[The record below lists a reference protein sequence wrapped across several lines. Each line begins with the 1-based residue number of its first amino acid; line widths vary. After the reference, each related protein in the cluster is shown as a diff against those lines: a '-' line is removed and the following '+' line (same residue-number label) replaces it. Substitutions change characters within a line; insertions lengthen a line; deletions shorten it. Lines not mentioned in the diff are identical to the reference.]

1 MYPVLIFYHHFVTFL
16 NCISFYYYSGLV
28 WIVCRIAGSAAFSSR
43 SSELSAHYFGSIP
56 KALLSLAALQLSLL
70 RYLLPFVAMNGI
82 SRCLHQKSFHFIG
95 LDVIATCSDL

>member
-1 MYPVLIFYHHFVTFL
+1 M
-16 NCISFYYYSGLV
+16 NCIVLLSIVLV
-28 WIVCRIAGSAAFSSR
+28 WLLCRIAGTAVYSSW
-43 SSELSAHYFGSIP
+43 SSVFYAQYFGCIP
-56 KALLSLAALQLSLL
+56 QSLLSLAVLQLSLL

>member
-43 SSELSAHYFGSIP
+43 SSEFSAHYFGSIP
-56 KALLSLAALQLSLL
+56 KALLSLAVLQLSLL
-70 RYLLPFVAMNGI
+70 HYLLLFVGRNGI
-82 SRCLHQKSFHFIG
+82 PRCLRHNSFPFIG
-95 LDVIATCSDL
+95 LEVTVPCSDL